1 MAVNVP
7 NAVSPGTLYLVATPI
22 GNLKDITLRAL
33 EVLAAADI
41 VLCEDTRMTNKLLSA
56 HGIEAK
62 LFAYHDKNGDEMR
75 PKVMQMLTEQK
86 AVALV
91 SDAGTPLVSDPGYKL
106 VVSAQE
112 AGHAVTAIPGASAV
126 LTALQLSGLP
136 SDAFYFGGF
145 MPRKDGERKSLLA
158 GLGSL
163 KATLVFFEA
172 PTRLLDTLQFFADA
186 YPEAEIAVAR
196 ELTKRFEESARG
208 KPAALHADFAG
219 RSEGVLGEIVLVV
232 KLPEQVLAG
241 EALDDAIREALKEF
255 RLKEA
260 VQVVADR
267 FGLSKNQVYDRA
279 LELKKE
285 TE

>member
-7 NAVSPGTLYLVATPI
+7 NAVAPGTLYLVATPI

-41 VLCEDTRMTNKLLSA
+41 VLCEDTRVTHKLLSA

-62 LFAYHDKNGDEMR
+62 LFAYHDKNGEEMR
-75 PKVMQMLTEQK
+75 PKVMQMLAEKK

-106 VVSAQE
+106 VTSAQE
-112 AGHAVTAIPGASAV
+112 LGHTVTAIPGASAV

-145 MPRKDGERKSLLA
+145 MPRKDGERKSLIA
-158 GLGSL
+158 GLSAL
-163 KATLVFFEA
+163 EATLVFFEA
-172 PTRLLDTLQFFADA
+172 PTRLLDTLQFFSET
-186 YPEAEIAVAR
+186 YPDAEIAVAR
-196 ELTKRFEESARG
+196 ELTKRFEEAARS
-208 KPAALHADFAG
+208 KPAALLADFSG
-219 RSEGVLGEIVLVV
+219 RSEGVLGEIVLVI
-232 KLPEQVLAG
+232 KLPQQTLSG
-241 EALDDAIREALKEF
+241 DALDDAIRQALKEF